1 MNTEK
6 LLQTMKRYA
15 ESQEFKINPD
25 KKMVDFVII
34 GLLNNEREF
43 GYRYCPCR
51 AITGDKEH
59 DKKIICPC
67 VYHRDDIKRM
77 GRCHCGLFVAK

>member
-1 MNTEK
+1 MNNEK

-15 ESQEFKINPD
+15 ESQGFKIKPD

-51 AITGDKEH
+51 AITGDKEQ
-59 DKKIICPC
+59 DRKIICPC
-67 VYHRDDIKRM
+67 VHHREDIERM
-77 GRCHCGLFVAK
+77 GRCHCGLFVK